1 MTRQSSQRGFTDGR
15 TRIERLNTGEIP
27 PFGAEG
33 RESYHSDPPVQ
44 LTILSF
50 SQSELVQ
57 IPIQSHRLAGPYRH
71 LTPLPP
77 CPLTPPLSNN
87 QAPMISLQK
96 IFGKTD
102 VFYDL
107 LEASAEEARTS
118 VQALAKLISQNP
130 GERSL
135 EALILSRQKDK
146 KITQQIDEAL
156 CRTFVTDL
164 EREDVEALSNALYKI
179 PKTVEKIAERI
190 LIAPDRLKGVDFTT
204 HLKMMQEAVDTVV
217 TTVHELRRKLH
228 LERVKDHCAKLHY
241 IEGEADKLM
250 VEMLRDLYSGRHE
263 CITVVFLKDLYDLM
277 EKVYDRCRDSGNV
290 VSHIVLK
297 YS

>member
-1 MTRQSSQRGFTDGR
+1 
-15 TRIERLNTGEIP
+15 
-27 PFGAEG
+27 
-33 RESYHSDPPVQ
+33 
-44 LTILSF
+44 
-50 SQSELVQ
+50 
-57 IPIQSHRLAGPYRH
+57 
-71 LTPLPP
+71 
-77 CPLTPPLSNN
+77 
-87 QAPMISLQK
+87 MISLQK

-107 LEASAEEARTS
+107 LEASAEEARIS
-118 VQALAKLISQNP
+118 VQALAKLIKQSP
-130 GERSL
+130 ADRSM

-179 PKTVEKIAERI
+179 PKIVEKIAERM
-190 LIAPDRLKGVDFTT
+190 LIAPDRLKGVDFST
-204 HLKMMQEAVDTVV
+204 HLKMMQEATDTVV
-217 TTVHELRRKLH
+217 TIVQELRRKLH
-228 LERVKDHCAKLHY
+228 LERVKDLSAKLNY

-250 VEMLRDLYSGRHE
+250 VEMLRDLYSGNHE
-263 CITVVFLKDLYDLM
+263 CVTVIFLKDIYDLM
-277 EKVYDRCRDSGNV
+277 EKVYDRCRDAGNV

>member
-1 MTRQSSQRGFTDGR
+1 
-15 TRIERLNTGEIP
+15 
-27 PFGAEG
+27 
-33 RESYHSDPPVQ
+33 
-44 LTILSF
+44 
-50 SQSELVQ
+50 
-57 IPIQSHRLAGPYRH
+57 
-71 LTPLPP
+71 
-77 CPLTPPLSNN
+77 
-87 QAPMISLQK
+87 MISLQK

-118 VQALAKLISQNP
+118 VQALAKLINQTP
-130 GERSL
+130 ADRSM

-179 PKTVEKIAERI
+179 PKIVEKIAERM
-190 LIAPDRLKGVDFTT
+190 LIAPDRLKGVDFST
-204 HLKMMQEAVDTVV
+204 HLKMMQEATDTVV
-217 TTVHELRRKLH
+217 TIVQELRRKLH
-228 LERVKDHCAKLHY
+228 LERVKDLSAKLNY

-250 VEMLRDLYSGRHE
+250 VEMLRDLYSGNHE
-263 CITVVFLKDLYDLM
+263 CVTVIFLKDIYDLM
-277 EKVYDRCRDSGNV
+277 EKVYDRCRDAGNV

>member
-1 MTRQSSQRGFTDGR
+1 
-15 TRIERLNTGEIP
+15 
-27 PFGAEG
+27 
-33 RESYHSDPPVQ
+33 
-44 LTILSF
+44 
-50 SQSELVQ
+50 
-57 IPIQSHRLAGPYRH
+57 
-71 LTPLPP
+71 
-77 CPLTPPLSNN
+77 
-87 QAPMISLQK
+87 MISLQK

-118 VQALAKLISQNP
+118 VQALAKLINQAP
-130 GERSL
+130 ADRSM

-179 PKTVEKIAERI
+179 PKIVEKIAERM
-190 LIAPDRLKGVDFTT
+190 LLAPDRLKGVDFST
-204 HLKMMQEAVDTVV
+204 HLKMMQEATDTVV
-217 TTVHELRRKLH
+217 TIVQELRRKLH
-228 LERVKDHCAKLHY
+228 LERVKDLSAKLNY

-250 VEMLRDLYSGRHE
+250 VEMLRDLYSGNHE
-263 CITVVFLKDLYDLM
+263 CVSVIFLKDIYDLM
-277 EKVYDRCRDSGNV
+277 EKVYDRCRDAGNV

>member
-1 MTRQSSQRGFTDGR
+1 
-15 TRIERLNTGEIP
+15 
-27 PFGAEG
+27 
-33 RESYHSDPPVQ
+33 
-44 LTILSF
+44 
-50 SQSELVQ
+50 
-57 IPIQSHRLAGPYRH
+57 
-71 LTPLPP
+71 
-77 CPLTPPLSNN
+77 
-87 QAPMISLQK
+87 MISLQK

-107 LEASAEEARTS
+107 LEASAEEARIS
-118 VQALAKLISQNP
+118 VEALAKLINQTP
-130 GERSL
+130 ADRSM

-179 PKTVEKIAERI
+179 PKIVEKIAERM
-190 LIAPDRLKGVDFTT
+190 LIAPDRLKGVDFST
-204 HLKMMQEAVDTVV
+204 HLKMMQEATDTVV
-217 TTVHELRRKLH
+217 TIVQELRRKLH
-228 LERVKDHCAKLHY
+228 LERVKDLSAKLNY

-250 VEMLRDLYSGRHE
+250 VEMLRDLYSGNYE
-263 CITVVFLKDLYDLM
+263 CVTVIFLKDIYDLM
-277 EKVYDRCRDSGNV
+277 EKVYDRCRDAGNV

>member
-1 MTRQSSQRGFTDGR
+1 
-15 TRIERLNTGEIP
+15 
-27 PFGAEG
+27 
-33 RESYHSDPPVQ
+33 
-44 LTILSF
+44 
-50 SQSELVQ
+50 
-57 IPIQSHRLAGPYRH
+57 
-71 LTPLPP
+71 
-77 CPLTPPLSNN
+77 
-87 QAPMISLQK
+87 MISLQK

-118 VQALAKLISQNP
+118 VQALAQLINQP
-130 GERSL
+130 PADRSM

-179 PKTVEKIAERI
+179 PKIVEKIAERM
-190 LIAPDRLKGVDFTT
+190 LIAPDRLKGVDFST
-204 HLKMMQEAVDTVV
+204 HLKMMQEATDTVV
-217 TTVHELRRKLH
+217 TIVQELRRKLH
-228 LERVKDHCAKLHY
+228 LERVKDLSAKLNY

-250 VEMLRDLYSGRHE
+250 VEMLRDLYSGKHE
-263 CITVVFLKDLYDLM
+263 CVTVIFLKDIYDLM
-277 EKVYDRCRDSGNV
+277 EKVYDRCRDAGNV